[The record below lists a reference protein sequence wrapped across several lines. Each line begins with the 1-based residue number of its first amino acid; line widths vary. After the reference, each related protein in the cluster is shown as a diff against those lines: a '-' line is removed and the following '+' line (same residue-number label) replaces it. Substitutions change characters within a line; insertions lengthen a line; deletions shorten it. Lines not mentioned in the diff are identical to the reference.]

1 MKEYAIRLEKGA
13 DLKASIE
20 DICLKNGFNTCV
32 VLSAVGCVYQARFR
46 RAKATSY
53 FEKVEDYE
61 IVSLIGTV
69 CQGKVHMHICL
80 AEDSGAVVGGHLEKG
95 CLINTTCELVLGV
108 LDEYES
114 QRVFDE
120 NTGYDEIVFK
130 KKVQTND

>member
-20 DICLKNGFNTCV
+20 DICKKNGFNTAI
-32 VLSAVGCVYQARFR
+32 VLSAVGCVYEAKFR

-61 IVSLIGTV
+61 IVSITGTV
-69 CQGKVHMHICL
+69 CNGKAHVHIGL
-80 AEDSGAVVGGHLEKG
+80 AEDSGDVVGGHLEYG
-95 CLINTTCELVLGV
+95 CHINTTCELVLGI
-108 LDEYES
+108 LEEYES
-114 QRVFDE
+114 ERIFDD

-130 KKVQTND
+130 KKV

>member
-20 DICLKNGFNTCV
+20 EICQKNGFNTCV
-32 VLSAVGCVYQARFR
+32 VLSAVGCVYQAKFR

-61 IVSLIGTV
+61 IVAMTGTV
-69 CQGKVHMHICL
+69 SQGKVHMHISL
-80 AEDSGAVVGGHLEKG
+80 ADDSGAVVGGHLEKG
-95 CLINTTCELVLGV
+95 CFINTTCELVLGV

-114 QRVFDE
+114 HREFDE
-120 NTGYDEIVFK
+120 KTGCNEIIFK
-130 KKVQTND
+130 KKV